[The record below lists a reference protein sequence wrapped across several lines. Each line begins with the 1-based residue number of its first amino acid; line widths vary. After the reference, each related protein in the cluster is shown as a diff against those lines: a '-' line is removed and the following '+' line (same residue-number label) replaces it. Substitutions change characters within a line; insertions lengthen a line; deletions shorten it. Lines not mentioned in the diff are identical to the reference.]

1 MSAPVDVSVVT
12 SGHDVAD
19 ARLHRLVGAFARRGL
34 SVEVLGLGDPA
45 GAPPAAQVRTVP
57 RPGMVG
63 RALLAPR
70 YAAAARGRVL
80 VTLDPDSLVAARAV
94 GALRRRPVV
103 ADVHEDYARLVEDR
117 EWSVGLLGAG
127 ARVVVRL
134 AEHAAR
140 TSAATLVAD
149 DHVPPGRAR
158 RRLVVRNEA
167 DLGLVGTP
175 REPAATPLAC
185 YVGDV
190 RPSRGLPAMLEA
202 VAGAPGW
209 RFEVVGP
216 LRDADRA
223 TALERCARP
232 DLEGRVVWHGRRPP
246 REAWEA
252 VGHAWVGFA
261 LLEDTPAFRD
271 TLPSKVYEYLAT
283 GIVPVVSDLPRQRRL
298 LEEVGAG
305 SVVADPQ
312 EAAAALRRYAEEP
325 ERLAAERERALAWSA
340 ARGDGGSTYDRAAA
354 LVEEVLGRG

>member
-1 MSAPVDVSVVT
+1 VSRVDVSVVT

-19 ARLHRLVGAFARRGL
+19 ARLHRLVGALLRRGL

-45 GAPPAAQVRTVP
+45 DAPAGAAVRTVP

-70 YAAAARGRVL
+70 WAAAARGRVL

-94 GALRRRPVV
+94 GGVRRRAVV

-140 TSAATLVAD
+140 TAAATLVAD
-149 DHVPPGRAR
+149 EHVPPVRAR

-167 DLGLVGTP
+167 DLGLVGPP
-175 REPAATPLAC
+175 REPAPTPLAC

-190 RPSRGLPAMLEA
+190 RPSRGLYAMLEA
-202 VAGAPGW
+202 VAGAPRW
-209 RFEVVGP
+209 RFEAVGP
-216 LRDADRA
+216 LREGDRA
-223 TALERCARP
+223 AVEDRCARP
-232 DLEGRVVWHGRRPP
+232 DLAGRVVWHGRRPP
-246 REAWEA
+246 RDAWDV

-271 TLPSKVYEYLAT
+271 TLPSKVYEYLAA
-283 GIVPVVSDLPRQRRL
+283 GIVPVVSNLPRQRRL

-305 SVVADPQ
+305 TVVADPH

-325 ERLAAERERALAWSA
+325 GRLAEERTRALAWSA

-354 LVEEVLGRG
+354 LVEEVLTRG